1 MTTQLRRPPRA
12 VRVGGRRMPNP
23 AAPGD
28 SAGLTPSAR
37 AGLRSSARADL
48 TLSALA
54 PPSRRGRFVGA
65 WLTRHPAWPVTAL
78 LAGYPLWWALGIA
91 DFMWIGVAIP
101 MVSRMLAWRAHRSR
115 PLRLPPAFGLWL
127 GFLLWTVVSGVTLKL
142 SAPGT
147 AVSPVSHRLVA
158 YADRTTTYVAITVLL
173 LYVGNLTES
182 ELPRRKLVWLLGL
195 VGIYA
200 SVLGVAGI
208 LLPTLQFNSPTLHLI
223 PHTLRTNAFILAQ
236 MHPAL
241 TQIQNVFGTVA
252 EQGRPKA
259 PFDYTNTWG
268 ECLTITV
275 PWLLLVCLGAGAKRR
290 QRIIG
295 WATVSLA
302 LVALIYS
309 LNRGAWIAVGFSVVY
324 LAIKLAAKGRMAV
337 LGGLVALLALTV
349 VVGVASPLGHVVSL
363 RLQNG
368 KSNTIRSSLFSLSMK
383 DGLSSPVLGYGDTRQ
398 QLGSINSVA
407 IGPTAACPICGQAE
421 VGSTGQFSL
430 VLICSGFV
438 GVVFFFGFFAY
449 GAWRYRRDRTPT
461 GAVGLLVILLSFI
474 YMFTYDAVAAPLGLT
489 MLAYALLWRNDRQ
502 FRLAGIRPGNDQRPL
517 AGQMSP
523 AGQMP
528 RPRRL
533 ASRTIMVAGT
543 TPEATARAR

>member
-1 MTTQLRRPPRA
+1 MTAQLQWPRHADRVISDRRTRPA
-12 VRVGGRRMPNP
+12 VPEDTADPTASVLAHP
-23 AAPGD
+23 A
-28 SAGLTPSAR
+28 
-37 AGLRSSARADL
+37 
-48 TLSALA
+48 
-54 PPSRRGRFVGA
+54 RRGHRVGA

-101 MVSRMLAWRAHRSR
+101 MASRMFAWRAHRSR
-115 PLRLPPAFGLWL
+115 PLRLPPGFGLWMA
-127 GFLLWTVVSGVTLKL
+127 FLIWTVAGVFMLTL

-147 AVSPVSHRLVA
+147 TVSPVSHRFVA
-158 YADRTTTYVAITVLL
+158 YADRTATYVAITVLL
-173 LYVGNLTES
+173 LYVGNLTER
-182 ELPRRKLVWLLGL
+182 ELPKRKLMWLLGL
-195 VGIYA
+195 LGIYTA
-200 SVLGVAGI
+200 VLGVAGI
-208 LLPTLQFNSPTLHLI
+208 LDPAFQFNSPMLHLV
-223 PHTLRTNAFILAQ
+223 PHSLRNNAFIQAQ

-241 TQIQNVFGTVA
+241 TQIQNVFGTVTSQGTLTG
-252 EQGRPKA
+252 QGRPKA

-275 PWLLLVCLGAGAKRR
+275 PWLLLVCLGARAKRR

-295 WATVSLA
+295 WATAGFA

-309 LNRGAWIAVGFSVVY
+309 LNRGAWIAAGFSVVY
-324 LAIKLAAKGRMAV
+324 LAIRLAAKGRIAV
-337 LGGLVALLALTV
+337 IGGLVGLVALGV
-349 VVGVASPLGHVVSL
+349 VAGVASPLGHVVSQ

-368 KSNTIRSSLFSLSMK
+368 KSNPIRSSLFALSMK
-383 DGLSSPVLGYGDTRQ
+383 DGLSSPILGYGDTRQ
-398 QLGSINSVA
+398 QRGSINSVA
-407 IGPTAACPICGQAE
+407 IGPTAGCPICGQAE

-438 GVVFFFGFFAY
+438 GVALYFGFFAL
-449 GAWRYRRDRTPT
+449 GAWRYRRDPT
-461 GAVGLLVILLSFI
+461 AEGMVGMLVILLSFI

-489 MLAYALLWRNDRQ
+489 MLAYAILWRNDRA
-502 FRLAGIRPGNDQRPL
+502 FRLAEIGPGNGRRSAGS
-517 AGQMSP
+517 AGQPIP

-543 TPEATARAR
+543 TPDATARAR